1 MESKM
6 KKIFILII
14 LTGLISCSDFLSS
27 SNDDYFSTNLS
38 GIVSNE
44 DDNQPIENAKV
55 YVFRTYSYN
64 NGKHIVHETEI
75 LAYSNSDENGLYN
88 LKAIKLQKG
97 KIYKVAAEK
106 VGYQDSKYYCA
117 PQITILESQR
127 IDIQLRKF

>member
-1 MESKM
+1 M
-6 KKIFILII
+6 KKLFIIII
-14 LTGLISCSDFLSS
+14 LSALTSCSDFLSS
-27 SNDDYFSTNLS
+27 SDDDYFSTNLS

-64 NGKHIVHETEI
+64 NGKHTVHETEI
-75 LAYSNSDENGLYN
+75 LTDTNTGEDGFYS
-88 LKAIKLQKG
+88 LKVIKLQKNE
-97 KIYKVAAEK
+97 IYRIAAEK
-106 VGYQDSKYYCA
+106 IGYLNSKYYCA